1 VALAPAAALCLALA
15 AACAGPA
22 PRPEAPPVPQRG
34 GSEAAARDRFGR
46 HYAEAAAGH
55 PEVLERF
62 RRTPPEER
70 QRTLSALT
78 RRGLRRLGDA
88 EVLRYGLLQGRTLGA
103 VDPED
108 CAAAREPGASPA
120 GLAAGL
126 EALTDAEDGELAG
139 LYVHAASAELRG
151 LPAARP
157 HPTGA
162 QLSSD
167 LAALVGRLPPE
178 EVAALEGLSG
188 PRAPTACARLQ
199 RAFEVLAQ
207 AQGPEA
213 ARVVLWLFSGEPS
226 SVAP

>member
-1 VALAPAAALCLALA
+1 MAPAPAAALCLALA

-22 PRPEAPPVPQRG
+22 PRPEAPPAPPRG
-34 GSEAAARDRFGR
+34 PDAARERFGR
-46 HYAEAAAGH
+46 HYADAAAGH

-103 VDPED
+103 VDPAD

-139 LYVHAASAELRG
+139 LYVHAASAELHG
-151 LPAARP
+151 LPAPRP
-157 HPTGA
+157 HSTDA

-167 LAALVGRLPPE
+167 LASLAGRLPPE

-226 SVAP
+226 SAAP